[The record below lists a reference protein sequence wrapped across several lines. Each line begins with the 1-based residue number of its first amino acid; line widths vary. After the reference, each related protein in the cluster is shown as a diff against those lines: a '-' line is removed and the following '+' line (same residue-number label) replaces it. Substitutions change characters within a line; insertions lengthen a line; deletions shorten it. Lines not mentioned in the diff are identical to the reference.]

1 MTKNQIRGCI
11 FLVVILTVL
20 SVIAFAVPF
29 AKTAVFWLA
38 YIFATV
44 AILFQIYVYKVSH
57 IDSNEVKSRFYG
69 FPIAKV
75 GLIYLIVQLLISLV
89 EMITAAFLP
98 IWVALVINVLP
109 IALAIIGCIAAETI
123 RDEIV
128 EQDIKLKT
136 NLNNMRNLQ
145 SMSVTLVG
153 LCANEET
160 KKIMQN
166 VADEFKYSDPVSSEQ
181 TQNIES
187 ELQSQ
192 MNEIQKAI
200 VDEDDEAV
208 KVLGKRILV
217 SLTERNRVCRLNK

>member
-1 MTKNQIRGCI
+1 M
-11 FLVVILTVL
+11 
-20 SVIAFAVPF
+20 
-29 AKTAVFWLA
+29 
-38 YIFATV
+38 
-44 AILFQIYVYKVSH
+44 
-57 IDSNEVKSRFYG
+57 
-69 FPIAKV
+69 
-75 GLIYLIVQLLISLV
+75 
-89 EMITAAFLP
+89 
-98 IWVALVINVLP
+98 
-109 IALAIIGCIAAETI
+109 
-123 RDEIV
+123 
-128 EQDIKLKT
+128 KLKK